1 MSRVA
6 ICHIEHFWKDRPPMA
21 NTDKLKKTI
30 EDLDLQRTA
39 EQLAQLAQQAEQT
52 ARQAVAKAGELTHAN
67 RDKVDGVIEKVSEAI
82 DLLTKGKAA
91 PHLAKAKAQ
100 VQARAEGL
108 PAEVLPPGAQ
118 GQRLDRRA
126 GRAGMGGWRRPAG
139 AGWSTWRSAT
149 RTG

>member
-1 MSRVA
+1 
-6 ICHIEHFWKDRPPMA
+6 MA

-39 EQLAQLAQQAEQT
+39 EQVAQLAHQAEQT
-52 ARQAVAKAGELTHAN
+52 ARHAVAKAGELTHAN

-100 VQARAEGL
+100 VAKGIDKLEEQRPQTRQRPTTPPPTPSAAAA
-108 PAEVLPPGAQ
+108 PADDDAPTS
-118 GQRLDRRA
+118 D
-126 GRAGMGGWRRPAG
+126 
-139 AGWSTWRSAT
+139 
-149 RTG
+149 

>member
-1 MSRVA
+1 
-6 ICHIEHFWKDRPPMA
+6 MA

-82 DLLTKGKAA
+82 NLLTKGKAA

-100 VQARAEGL
+100 VAKGIDMLEEQRPQTRQRPTTPPPPPSAASA
-108 PAEVLPPGAQ
+108 PADEDAPTT
-118 GQRLDRRA
+118 D
-126 GRAGMGGWRRPAG
+126 
-139 AGWSTWRSAT
+139 
-149 RTG
+149 